1 MKGEEIM
8 WTGKRSKKG
17 CSGGRGTHRSLFCCL
32 GAAVECLPACLLA
45 FSPDLLG
52 RQQLLNISFEVREFL
67 PTNCRSR
74 WLQPSLPSPLLGEKT
89 RYWYASPFLV
99 FLLTLR

>member
-1 MKGEEIM
+1 MDRKEVKERLLGWE
-8 WTGKRSKKG
+8 G
-17 CSGGRGTHRSLFCCL
+17 HPPLSLLLSWCCC
-32 GAAVECLPACLLA
+32 GVPACLLA

-52 RQQLLNISFEVREFL
+52 RQELLNISFEAREFL

>member
-1 MKGEEIM
+1 MNIKEARERLLGWE
-8 WTGKRSKKG
+8 G
-17 CSGGRGTHRSLFCCL
+17 HPPLSLLLPWRCC
-32 GAAVECLPACLLA
+32 GVPACLLA

-52 RQQLLNISFEVREFL
+52 RQEPLNISFEVREFA
-67 PTNCRSR
+67 
-74 WLQPSLPSPLLGEKT
+74 QPSLPSPLLGEKT